1 MDCLNPIPSTTYPE
15 LEMAL
20 LKHIHLFM
28 AKALCVVAYRDTTES
43 IVQGTPA
50 YCILL
55 TSCWLDS
62 DFHLIVFLFKMSAAP
77 AVNLISISYL
87 LSVMYTYEQCNFR
100 KKCQRRCIDHK
111 SQDDNISHEKKVSEK
126 TGPVM

>member
-1 MDCLNPIPSTTYPE
+1 MSILPSLTYILHLNGLPQPSSLYNLPPE

-20 LKHIHLFM
+20 LKHIHLFV
-28 AKALCVVAYRDTTES
+28 AKALRVVAYRDTAES

-55 TSCWLDS
+55 TSCWLVS

-77 AVNLISISYL
+77 AVNLISISYCTL
-87 LSVMYTYEQCNFR
+87 MNNATL
-100 KKCQRRCIDHK
+100 
-111 SQDDNISHEKKVSEK
+111 EKNVSRDA
-126 TGPVM
+126 